1 MKNIELIIIYPTL
14 DGNHYKSHVCQGI
27 CTESDGIYSIQFL
40 KTKKWFDE
48 RRFRLSPGDQLGAP
62 ETDREFTV
70 TEVTCTVKRPKYITV
85 TATLNDKRPRVKRP
99 EISGGIAS

>member
-1 MKNIELIIIYPTL
+1 MKNIEVIIIYPTL

-85 TATLNDKRPRVKRP
+85 TATLNDKKTRVKDP
-99 EISGGIAS
+99 VISGGVAS